1 MRPTGIR
8 VLITGVAAVT
18 IGIYAER
25 GFSGD
30 DKLPKNDPAT
40 TIAVEKG
47 IKWLVSVQGKDG
59 GWGQDGGETSYV
71 RQGERLESK
80 SNDVANTAVAA
91 AALLHAGNTPT
102 KGEYHEALQRA
113 VNFILD
119 RVERSPDEGLTVTEV
134 TGTQIQR
141 KLGPYIDTFLTSK
154 LLAELDGSMG
164 SAQANA
170 RVRRSLQKCVA
181 KIEKNQLQDG
191 SWNIAGGWAP
201 ILGTSLASRSLF
213 MAQQK
218 GVQVSDGAMAKVEE
232 YTQRAGAAV
241 GSPAATRPGLGGG
254 FGGGVARPG
263 STAET
268 VSVMA
273 ASAGVSLY
281 QGAQELEQLT
291 RTDKDRAKNSAKIKA
306 ITGQLS
312 NSQFVNGFG
321 SFGGEEFFSYLNI
334 SDSLHRTGGPE
345 WETWNRDI
353 KAKMLKL
360 QNEDGTWAGHHCIT
374 GRVAVTSAAILTL
387 LAERDPVALSMNT
400 KNN

>member
-1 MRPTGIR
+1 
-8 VLITGVAAVT
+8 
-18 IGIYAER
+18 
-25 GFSGD
+25 
-30 DKLPKNDPAT
+30 
-40 TIAVEKG
+40 
-47 IKWLVSVQGKDG
+47 
-59 GWGQDGGETSYV
+59 
-71 RQGERLESK
+71 
-80 SNDVANTAVAA
+80 
-91 AALLHAGNTPT
+91 
-102 KGEYHEALQRA
+102 
-113 VNFILD
+113 
-119 RVERSPDEGLTVTEV
+119 
-134 TGTQIQR
+134 
-141 KLGPYIDTFLTSK
+141 
-154 LLAELDGSMG
+154 
-164 SAQANA
+164 
-170 RVRRSLQKCVA
+170 
-181 KIEKNQLQDG
+181 
-191 SWNIAGGWAP
+191 
-201 ILGTSLASRSLF
+201 

-218 GVQVSDGAMAKVEE
+218 GVQVSDGAMLKVEE

-241 GSPAATRPGLGGG
+241 GSPAPIRPG
-254 FGGGVARPG
+254 FGGGSVRPG

-268 VSVMA
+268 VTVMA

-345 WETWNRDI
+345 WDTWNRDI

-387 LAERDPVALSMNT
+387 LAERDPVALSVNT
-400 KNN
+400 KKN